1 MRDVFVPQRQKE
13 NAKVF
18 QHIPRFVAQQ
28 RVSERTA
35 KRTLEVCT
43 AERWED
49 IIGEIGFSMPR
60 IVD

>member
-1 MRDVFVPQRQKE
+1 MLHVFVPQRQKE
-13 NAKVF
+13 TAKVF
-18 QHIPRFVAQQ
+18 QHIPIFVPQQ

-49 IIGEIGFSMPR
+49 IIGDIGFSMPR
-60 IVD
+60 TVD